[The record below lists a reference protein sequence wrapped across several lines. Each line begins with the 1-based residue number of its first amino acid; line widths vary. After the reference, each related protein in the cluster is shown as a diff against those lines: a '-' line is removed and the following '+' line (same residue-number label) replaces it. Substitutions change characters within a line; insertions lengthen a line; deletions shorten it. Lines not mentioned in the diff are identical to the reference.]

1 MAALLWGLLWPFWKV
16 LLNLVASL
24 VAVVVWLCKHFLSWL
39 LWVLW
44 PILLLLVF
52 VGWFAISAKSCEAG
66 WFDWLWGNDNADARA
81 AEQFQRA
88 AELASES
95 TRIAGEVAAA
105 QVRQANEQARQNSQ
119 VAEMLKELSSER
131 RDYAR
136 QLEELSAIALRD
148 SEWAAAL
155 SALEP
160 GLICLTVLLIAGLV
174 LALALK
180 NSPGNDAEDGGA
192 RGDALLAIDVLVEEI
207 SRAPIRPYQAV
218 SGWGCCWWPLGD
230 RRATKNSST
239 GAIAGPVVARSSKP
253 GWWREIRTPRPST
266 TQKLVIGCWHWN
278 WHLAGCRHQLNFQ

>member
-24 VAVVVWLCKHFLSWL
+24 VAVMIWLCRQFLSWL

-207 SRAPIRPYQAV
+207 SRAPIRPYQAGGAV
-218 SGWGCCWWPLGD
+218 GAVGAGGDIGDVGDHLG
-230 RRATKNSST
+230 
-239 GAIAGPVVARSSKP
+239 IAGARKISAPGSSQVQLLPDRASP
-253 GWWREIRTPRPST
+253 GGGERCALPGPAHPR
-266 TQKLVIGCWHWN
+266 G
-278 WHLAGCRHQLNFQ
+278 

>member
-1 MAALLWGLLWPFWKV
+1 MAALLWGILWPFWKV

-24 VAVVVWLCKHFLSWL
+24 VAVVIWLCKQFLSWL

-66 WFDWLWGNDNADARA
+66 WFDWLWGNDNSDARA

-180 NSPGNDAEDGGA
+180 NSPGDKAEDGGA

-207 SRAPIRPYQAV
+207 SRAPIRPYQAGGAV
-218 SGWGCCWWPLGD
+218 GARGDIGDVGDHLG
-230 RRATKNSST
+230 
-239 GAIAGPVVARSSKP
+239 IAGPRKIPAPGSSQVQLLPSRASPDGGERYALP
-253 GWWREIRTPRPST
+253 GPAHPR
-266 TQKLVIGCWHWN
+266 G
-278 WHLAGCRHQLNFQ
+278 

>member
-24 VAVVVWLCKHFLSWL
+24 VAVVIWLCKQFLSWL

-66 WFDWLWGNDNADARA
+66 WFDWLWGNDNSDARA

-207 SRAPIRPYQAV
+207 SRAPIRPYQAGGAV
-218 SGWGCCWWPLGD
+218 GAVGARGDIGDVGDHLG
-230 RRATKNSST
+230 
-239 GAIAGPVVARSSKP
+239 IAGPRKIPAPGSSQVQLLPDRASP
-253 GWWREIRTPRPST
+253 GGGERYALPGPAHPR
-266 TQKLVIGCWHWN
+266 G
-278 WHLAGCRHQLNFQ
+278 

>member
-207 SRAPIRPYQAV
+207 SRAPIRPYQAGGAV
-218 SGWGCCWWPLGD
+218 GAVGARGDIGDVGDHLG
-230 RRATKNSST
+230 
-239 GAIAGPVVARSSKP
+239 IAGPRKITAP
-253 GWWREIRTPRPST
+253 GPSQVQVLPSRASPGGGERYALPGPAHPR
-266 TQKLVIGCWHWN
+266 G
-278 WHLAGCRHQLNFQ
+278 

>member
-24 VAVVVWLCKHFLSWL
+24 VAVVIWLCKQLLSWL

-66 WFDWLWGNDNADARA
+66 WFDWLWGNDNSDARA

-180 NSPGNDAEDGGA
+180 NSPGDDAGDGGA

-207 SRAPIRPYQAV
+207 SRAPIRPYQAGGAV
-218 SGWGCCWWPLGD
+218 GAVGDIGDVGDHLGIAAP
-230 RRATKNSST
+230 RKITAPGSSQVQLLPSAAPSL
-239 GAIAGPVVARSSKP
+239 GGGERYALPGPAH
-253 GWWREIRTPRPST
+253 PR
-266 TQKLVIGCWHWN
+266 G
-278 WHLAGCRHQLNFQ
+278 

>member
-24 VAVVVWLCKHFLSWL
+24 VAVVIWLCKQFLSWL

-66 WFDWLWGNDNADARA
+66 WFDWLWGNDNSDARA

-207 SRAPIRPYQAV
+207 SRAPIRPYQAGGAV
-218 SGWGCCWWPLGD
+218 GAVGAGGDIGDVGDHLG
-230 RRATKNSST
+230 
-239 GAIAGPVVARSSKP
+239 IAGP
-253 GWWREIRTPRPST
+253 REIPAPGPSPVQGLPYRASPGGGERYALPGPAHPR
-266 TQKLVIGCWHWN
+266 G
-278 WHLAGCRHQLNFQ
+278 

>member
-1 MAALLWGLLWPFWKV
+1 MAAFLWGLLWPIWKV
-16 LLNLVASL
+16 LLSIAAGLF
-24 VAVVVWLCKHFLSWL
+24 AVVIWLCKQLLSWL
-39 LWVLW
+39 LWIFW

-66 WFDWLWGNDNADARA
+66 WFDWLWGNDSANARA

-88 AELASES
+88 AELAGES

-105 QVRQANEQARQNSQ
+105 QVRQANEQARQNTQ

-160 GLICLTVLLIAGLV
+160 GLICLTVLIIAGLV
-174 LALALK
+174 LVLALK
-180 NSPGNDAEDGGA
+180 NSPGNGAGDGDA
-192 RGDALLAIDVLVEEI
+192 RGDDLLAIDVLVEEI
-207 SRAPIRPYQAV
+207 SRAPIRPYQAGGAGGAV
-218 SGWGCCWWPLGD
+218 SDIGDVGGHLGLD
-230 RRATKNSST
+230 RPPNISARGPSQIQVLPS
-239 GAIAGPVVARSSKP
+239 GAASPGGGERYALPGPAH
-253 GWWREIRTPRPST
+253 PR
-266 TQKLVIGCWHWN
+266 G
-278 WHLAGCRHQLNFQ
+278 

>member
-1 MAALLWGLLWPFWKV
+1 MAALLWGILWPFWKV

-24 VAVVVWLCKHFLSWL
+24 VAVVIWLCKQLLSWL

-180 NSPGNDAEDGGA
+180 NSPGDKAEDGGA

-207 SRAPIRPYQAV
+207 SRAPIRPYQAGGAV
-218 SGWGCCWWPLGD
+218 GAVGAGGDIGDVGDHLGID
-230 RRATKNSST
+230 RPRKIPAPGSSQVQLLPDRAST
-239 GAIAGPVVARSSKP
+239 DGGERYVLPGPAQ
-253 GWWREIRTPRPST
+253 PR
-266 TQKLVIGCWHWN
+266 G
-278 WHLAGCRHQLNFQ
+278 